1 MNFQYKN
8 PLFATVL
15 LLLFLP
21 VYQTYAQSGS
31 HGPIISKIDSLI
43 QSEVN
48 QKHIPGAVIL
58 IEKDGKVL
66 HRKAFGYAYE
76 FDYHMK
82 RLKHPVNMQVN
93 TMFDLAS
100 LTKVFATTF
109 GIMQLVGEGKIH
121 LDTPVHEYLP
131 EFHGPHKDSVT
142 VRQLL
147 NHTSGLNEWQPLYY
161 EASNSKETYREI
173 CHMPLKYAVGAAR
186 HYSDLGFMM
195 LGYLIHHITG
205 QPINQYLEEHLY
217 KPLGL
222 HHTTYNPLKE
232 GFTNIAATS
241 HGNPFEKKMVYDD
254 HFGYKCDVD
263 PHSWN
268 GWRRYTL
275 KGRVS
280 DGNAWYANQ
289 GIAGHAGL
297 FSTISDLQKL
307 VELMLNEGVYKGR
320 RYIKASVIR
329 EFTTKDR
336 YGNGLGWDMAPD
348 VIMADGAPND
358 AYGHTGFT
366 GTNVVVIPDYHL
378 FYILLTN
385 RENAGVSKEGYYFN
399 LNPLRHKI
407 SALVLNGFGHN

>member
-1 MNFQYKN
+1 M
-8 PLFATVL
+8 
-15 LLLFLP
+15 
-21 VYQTYAQSGS
+21 AQSGS
-31 HGPIISKIDSLI
+31 NNPTLIKIDSLI

-58 IEKDGKVL
+58 IEKDGNVL
-66 HRKAFGYAYE
+66 HRKAFGYADE
-76 FDYHMK
+76 FDYKMK
-82 RLKHPVNMQVN
+82 PLNRPVKMQVN

-109 GIMQLVGEGKIH
+109 GIMQLADQGKIH
-121 LDTPVHEYLP
+121 LDDPVHKYTP
-131 EFHGPHKDSVT
+131 EFHGLHKDSIT

-147 NHTSGLNEWQPLYY
+147 SHSSGLNEWQPLYY
-161 EASNSKETYREI
+161 KAGNSKETYKEI
-173 CHMPLKYAVGAAR
+173 CQMPLKYPVGQAR

-195 LGYLIHHITG
+195 LGYLIQKVSG
-205 QPINQYLEEHLY
+205 QPLDQYLEQHLY

-222 HHTTYNPLKE
+222 HHTTYNPKKQDLAN
-232 GFTNIAATS
+232 FAATS

-268 GWRRYTL
+268 GWRTYTAR
-275 KGRVS
+275 GEVS

-289 GIAGHAGL
+289 GVAGHAGL
-297 FSTISDLQKL
+297 FSTIDDLQKL
-307 VELMLNEGVYKGR
+307 VELMLNDGVYKGH

-348 VIMADGAPND
+348 VIKINGAPD
-358 AYGHTGFT
+358 DVYGHTGFT
-366 GTNVVVIPDYHL
+366 GTNVVIIPNYHL

-385 RENAGVSKEGYYFN
+385 RENAGVNKDGYYSN
-399 LNPLRHKI
+399 LNPLRYKI
-407 SALVLNGFGHN
+407 SALVLNGFGRN